1 MENEEKET
9 RAPHSEGVSDPGL
22 NDSTFPEADAAF
34 PDEQPETAA
43 SPEESAP
50 AAPVLPE
57 RGEQHQRQA
66 SEANS
71 SRVTPLDDEKDVFAQ
86 VLPEKGMDLKEV
98 MADFEINMIRQ
109 ALDRA
114 GGTVVRAAE
123 LLGMRR
129 TTLFEKMKKY
139 GITARDDGEG
149 K

>member
-1 MENEEKET
+1 M
-9 RAPHSEGVSDPGL
+9 
-22 NDSTFPEADAAF
+22 PERE
-34 PDEQPETAA
+34 EQPK
-43 SPEESAP
+43 
-50 AAPVLPE
+50 
-57 RGEQHQRQA
+57 RQA
-66 SEANS
+66 SEVNS
-71 SRVTPLDDEKDVFAQ
+71 GGVTPLDDEREVFAQ
-86 VLPEKGMDLKEV
+86 ILPEKGMDLKEV

-139 GITARDDGEG
+139 GITARDEGEG

>member
-1 MENEEKET
+1 MADRAQLSEAIDQAIRALEELK
-9 RAPHSEGVSDPGL
+9 RVW
-22 NDSTFPEADAAF
+22 EA
-34 PDEQPETAA
+34 Q
-43 SPEESAP
+43 EESAP

>member
-1 MENEEKET
+1 M
-9 RAPHSEGVSDPGL
+9 
-22 NDSTFPEADAAF
+22 
-34 PDEQPETAA
+34 
-43 SPEESAP
+43 
-50 AAPVLPE
+50 
-57 RGEQHQRQA
+57 
-66 SEANS
+66 
-71 SRVTPLDDEKDVFAQ
+71 FAQ
-86 VLPEKGMDLKEV
+86 ILPEKGMDLKEV

-139 GITARDDGEG
+139 GITARDEGEG

>member
-1 MENEEKET
+1 M
-9 RAPHSEGVSDPGL
+9 
-22 NDSTFPEADAAF
+22 PERE
-34 PDEQPETAA
+34 EQPK
-43 SPEESAP
+43 
-50 AAPVLPE
+50 
-57 RGEQHQRQA
+57 RQA
-66 SEANS
+66 SEVNS
-71 SRVTPLDDEKDVFAQ
+71 GEVTPLDDEREVFAQ
-86 VLPEKGMDLKEV
+86 ILPEKGMDLKEV